1 MKLKNWN
8 WNWKIEIEIE
18 NWNWKL
24 KLKLKI
30 EIEINYYKVYNNIL
44 QKSHIIFIIINTY
57 SFINVILLFKHR
69 ILFICANKLLE
80 MFMLKLVSKMKKFEV
95 TMIWATGVRNSWK
108 LEEALKNFKNRKK
121 IRRGERASQY
131 HLIVTLQTK
140 NLSKWSWKFKK
151 IVKKSKFKKIGFFSI
166 LFKFLTL
173 HRKIVSFNYT
183 ETVH

>member
-80 MFMLKLVSKMKKFEV
+80 MFMLKLVSKWRNLKLRWSEQLGFATAESWKKRWKILKIEKKFEG
-95 TMIWATGVRNSWK
+95 A
-108 LEEALKNFKNRKK
+108 
-121 IRRGERASQY
+121 RG
-131 HLIVTLQTK
+131 HLSTI
-140 NLSKWSWKFKK
+140 S
-151 IVKKSKFKKIGFFSI
+151 
-166 LFKFLTL
+166 
-173 HRKIVSFNYT
+173 
-183 ETVH
+183 